1 MTQAKRF
8 FNLVLALSLLTALS
22 SCSEDEPDR
31 VTKAAKVNLNTIDL
45 FGGGVYTL
53 SAEVKGEIN
62 FTQQDSI
69 VTMTVSLSGFPPN
82 GVHVV
87 HIHEGTC
94 EEPALHWNIG
104 VPHSEKFCN
113 ERSLGI
119 PWGKPLAGDVGNVTV
134 GDDGTGFFS
143 LKTDLWRIASGDAR
157 DVLGKIVV
165 IHEGSEDFTMEC
177 DPNHDHVHTHINPK
191 IACGMVEFIR

>member
-1 MTQAKRF
+1 M
-8 FNLVLALSLLTALS
+8 LLTTLS
-22 SCSEDEPDR
+22 SCSEDDPSLE
-31 VTKAAKVNLNTIDL
+31 TKAAKVELTTIDL

-53 SAEVKGEIN
+53 TTERKGEIN

-69 VTMTVSLSGFPPN
+69 VTMTINLSGFPPN
-82 GVHVV
+82 GVHAV

-104 VPHSEKFCN
+104 VPHMEKFCN
-113 ERSLGI
+113 KRSLGI

-134 GDDGTGFFS
+134 GADGTGSLS

-157 DVLGKIVV
+157 DLLGKIVV
-165 IHEGSEDFTMEC
+165 IHDGSEDFTQEC
-177 DPNHDHVHTHINPK
+177 DPNHDHTHAHVNPK
-191 IACGMVEFIR
+191 IACGMIEFIR